1 MALLAAAA
9 AFVCHRLALGV
20 TGDEAASRSAWLAA
34 AGPPLLFYSF
44 HIYTEAPSALASGG
58 ALALLLG
65 APGVAGAAVAALGAA
80 ALPWLHVKMVPAAAA
95 LGVVAL
101 ARLRG
106 RPLAAFLAVAG
117 AAAASFL
124 GYYASVLGRASP
136 LALYGGLPDDARVL
150 TWRALPGL
158 LLDRSF
164 GLLPVAPVFLLA
176 LAGLPSLLRSRGA
189 WPHVLVG
196 LASLGPLLSWR
207 MWWGG
212 QCPPARFLVPLL
224 PLLAVALGLRLAR
237 STRGLAR
244 WWRGLL
250 LAGGALAAVAV
261 ANPAAHLLLNR
272 ANRPT
277 RLWTAL
283 SGPPSIGDYLPSL
296 THDSSRD
303 ARLALVWLVALAGL
317 LVLDVLAQTRPR
329 LDRAFSSLAVAV
341 AAALLLGMAVDLT
354 AGPVVPALPAET
366 APATP

>member
-1 MALLAAAA
+1 M
-9 AFVCHRLALGV
+9 
-20 TGDEAASRSAWLAA
+20 TGITLSY
-34 AGPPLLFYSF
+34 GF
-44 HIYTEAPSALASGG
+44 
-58 ALALLLG
+58 
-65 APGVAGAAVAALGAA
+65 
-80 ALPWLHVKMVPAAAA
+80 
-95 LGVVAL
+95 
-101 ARLRG
+101 G
-106 RPLAAFLAVAG
+106 R
-117 AAAASFL
+117 
-124 GYYASVLGRASP
+124 
-136 LALYGGLPDDARVL
+136 
-150 TWRALPGL
+150 
-158 LLDRSF
+158 
-164 GLLPVAPVFLLA
+164 
-176 LAGLPSLLRSRGA
+176 LAGLPLLVRKRGA

-196 LASLGPLLSWR
+196 LATIGPLLSWR

-261 ANPAAHLLLNR
+261 AHPAAHLLLNR

-277 RLWTAL
+277 RLWAAL
-283 SGPPSIGDYLPSL
+283 AGPPSIADYLPSL
-296 THDSSRD
+296 THGSSRD

-354 AGPVVPALPAET
+354 AGPAVPALPAQT
-366 APATP
+366 VPAAP